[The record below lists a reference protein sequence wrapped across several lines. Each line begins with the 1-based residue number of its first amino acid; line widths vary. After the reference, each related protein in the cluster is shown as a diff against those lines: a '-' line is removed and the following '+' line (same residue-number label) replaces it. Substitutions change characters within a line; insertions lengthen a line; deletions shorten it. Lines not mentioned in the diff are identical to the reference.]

1 MAWTTRFTD
10 RAKKELA
17 KLDRPV
23 GKRITTYLRRHID
36 EAADPRAVG
45 EALQGSDLGSY
56 WKYRIGNYRVI
67 AEIQH
72 RQVRVLVIRIGHRSK
87 VYRP

>member
-1 MAWTTRFTD
+1 MAWKIELTPTAD
-10 RAKKELA
+10 RELD
-17 KLDRPV
+17 KLDPQV
-23 GKRITTYLRRHID
+23 GRRILRFLHQRIAPLD
-36 EAADPRAVG
+36 DPRRLG
-45 EALQGSDLGSY
+45 EALQGDDLGSY